1 MAKPLKI
8 LAIQFKSLGDTVLVI
23 PALEAIRQ
31 HFPDCELH
39 AFVSEGAA
47 ALLHGQPCL
56 TRVWSVPRVH
66 GHTKF
71 RENWPVVRA
80 LRAEKFDR
88 SVDFGGNDRGALLS
102 FLCGAKQRLGI
113 DRPKFLVRHLY
124 FNQLVPPQPDRQPE
138 AWRSMALLSPW
149 GISPRVPEEIKIYA
163 DPARAAEAAKLLP
176 DGAIVCHVGAGMP
189 RKQWPLAD
197 WEAFGKMALAAGHR
211 LMFTPG
217 ANEREK
223 AEMAELRR
231 RLPEAGML
239 PETMS
244 VALFLAVLKRAR
256 ALVTSDTGP
265 MHFAAALGTPVV
277 AMFGP
282 SNLARWAPVAR
293 NKRILTGDACDCDRN
308 RHDCQRAKPC
318 MAGITPERVLENLQD
333 ILRAI

>member
-31 HFPDCELH
+31 QFPDCELH

-66 GHTKF
+66 GKTKF
-71 RENWPVVRA
+71 RENWPVIRA
-80 LRAEKFDR
+80 LRAERFDR

-113 DRPKFLVRHLY
+113 ERPKFLVRHLY
-124 FNQLVPPQPDRQPE
+124 FNQLMPSQPVRQSE
-138 AWRSMALLSPW
+138 AWRSMALLTPW
-149 GISPRVPEEIKIYA
+149 GITPRVPEEIKVYA
-163 DPARAAEAAKLLP
+163 DPALEAEAAKLLP
-176 DGAIVCHVGAGMP
+176 DGAIVCHVGAGMS
-189 RKQWPLAD
+189 RKQWPLAG
-197 WEAFGKMALAAGHR
+197 WEAFGKMAMAAGYK
-211 LMFTPG
+211 LVFTPG
-217 ANEREK
+217 AIAREK
-223 AEMAELRR
+223 VEMAELRK
-231 RLPEAGML
+231 RLPEAGIL

-244 VALFLAVLKRAR
+244 VALFLAVLKHAR

-265 MHFAAALGTPVV
+265 MHFAAALGTPIV

-293 NKRILTGDACDCDRN
+293 KKRILTGSACDCEPSL
-308 RHDCQRAKPC
+308 HDCVRANPC
-318 MAGITPERVLENLQD
+318 MAGILPEQVLKNLQD
-333 ILRAI
+333 ILKVA